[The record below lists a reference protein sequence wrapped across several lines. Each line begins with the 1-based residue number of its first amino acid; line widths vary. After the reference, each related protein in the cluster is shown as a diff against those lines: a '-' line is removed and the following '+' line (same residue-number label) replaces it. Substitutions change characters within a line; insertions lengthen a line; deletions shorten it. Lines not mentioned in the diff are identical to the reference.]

1 MKRRESFRWGAF
13 GRFPWGTFGRCCLVV
28 LLTALAVLNS
38 ASVAGGRFLTPATGV
53 AVLCGAVL
61 LVRRL
66 PWYVPAGVATVAT
79 GLWGWPLLVLL
90 CVALFD
96 LAEQQRIRWAAGFA
110 ATALGAGMII
120 PAEASL
126 RTPQPIGSALF
137 VLLVLVV
144 GLWVGNRRRL
154 LKALGDQ
161 VEHLRVERELR
172 EEAARAAERSRIA
185 AEMHDVL
192 AHRLSLIALHTGVLT
207 ARSEPLPAPV
217 VERLALLRTAST
229 DALADLRDVLGAL
242 RDPGAESAAAA
253 PGPVL
258 RDVDELVE
266 QARAAGQQAEV
277 EVDGRP
283 EEAPAAHRLAVHRL
297 VQEALTNA
305 RKHAGGAPVRIRL
318 GYGPPAT
325 TVEVTNAPGSPAAH
339 TVASGFGLV
348 GLRERVAALGG
359 RLHAGPNGAG
369 SWRLAARIPHPDPLE
384 RNDSLERNGGPA

>member
-1 MKRRESFRWGAF
+1 MKRRDSFRWSG
-13 GRFPWGTFGRCCLVV
+13 WSTFGRRCLVV
-28 LLTALAVLNS
+28 LLTVLAVLNS
-38 ASVAGGRFLTPATGV
+38 ALTADGRYLTPATVV
-53 AVLCGAVL
+53 AVLCGAAL

-66 PWYVPAGVATVAT
+66 PWYVPAGIATVAT

-90 CVALFD
+90 LVALFD
-96 LAEQQRIRWAAGFA
+96 LAEQQRVRWAAGFA
-110 ATALGAGMII
+110 ATALGTSMII
-120 PAEASL
+120 PSEASL
-126 RTPQPIGSALF
+126 RTPQPFGSTLF
-137 VLLVLVV
+137 VLLALVV

-207 ARSEPLPAPV
+207 TRSEPLPAPI

-242 RDPGAESAAAA
+242 RDPGAEPAATA

-266 QARAAGQQAEV
+266 QARAAGQRAEV

-305 RKHAGGAPVRIRL
+305 RKHAGGAPVRIHL

-325 TVEVTNAPGSPAAH
+325 TVEVTNTPGSPAAA
-339 TVASGFGLV
+339 VASGFGLV
-348 GLRERVAALGG
+348 GLRERVSALGG
-359 RLHAGPNGAG
+359 HLHAGPNGAG
-369 SWRLAARIPHPDPLE
+369 SWRLAARIPHPAPLE
-384 RNDSLERNGGPA
+384 ENGNAP